1 MRKIRLVQWPRGL
14 MARWC
19 MGHHPQRRY
28 HDYHTLLGATR
39 TANSLQSRWLLLL
52 LLLLLAVAEART
64 AAAPGAAAT
73 TRSSH
78 APSAAAA
85 AAVACSFEVSGT
97 MSPDTLNGAQ
107 N

>member
-52 LLLLLAVAEART
+52 LLLLAVTTT
-64 AAAPGAAAT
+64 AKEEEEGEEEEEEGNG
-73 TRSSH
+73 RCC
-78 APSAAAA
+78 
-85 AAVACSFEVSGT
+85 CSI
-97 MSPDTLNGAQ
+97 D
-107 N
+107 